1 MHKVIIRYI
10 SLVILLSAVTLIF
23 GCRSADTPPIEE
35 PPTIED
41 PTTEESAYEPEDPSE
56 TEPPVTEDDPYE
68 PYEAEPERVLRPAIA
83 DMREYYGNDHIIGYI
98 YIEGTSIHYPVTQYT
113 DNEFYLYHDIWGNPD
128 RAGWIFLDYENDIT
142 REDPNVII
150 YGHNMRRDIRF
161 HSIRH
166 YVNRDFFDAHRYI
179 TFNTAYAE
187 YRWEIFSF
195 YITCINFFYIQVI
208 FQSDEEF
215 YGLLAEMKSRS
226 MHDSGV
232 EVGRG
237 DRVLTLSTCVGNP
250 ENERFVVNAR
260 LIRDE

>member
-1 MHKVIIRYI
+1 MRKITIKYISFIVLFTVI
-10 SLVILLSAVTLIF
+10 SLVY
-23 GCRSADTPPIEE
+23 GCRGTDTPTIEE
-35 PPTIED
+35 PSPVIEE
-41 PTTEESAYEPEDPSE
+41 PVNEEPVYQTEYPYTYPSFE
-56 TEPPVTEDDPYE
+56 AEE
-68 PYEAEPERVLRPAIA
+68 PYEADFEPERVVRPAIA
-83 DMREYYGNDHIIGYI
+83 ALREYYNNDDIIGYI
-98 YIEGTSIHYPVTQYT
+98 YIEGTTINYPVTQYI
-113 DNEFYLYHDIWGNPD
+113 DNEFYLYHDIRKNPNN
-128 RAGWIFLDYENDIT
+128 AGWIFLDYENDIT

-166 YVNRDFFDAHRYI
+166 FVNRDFFDAHRYI

-215 YGLLAEMKSRS
+215 YGLLAEMKARS

-260 LIRDE
+260 LIRDDG

>member
-1 MHKVIIRYI
+1 MHKTAVRYI
-10 SLVILLSAVTLIF
+10 GFIILFVVITLVY
-23 GCRSADTPPIEE
+23 GCRTAHTPPIEE
-35 PPTIED
+35 PPPISEEPVNEEPVYETEYPLDAVPPFED
-41 PTTEESAYEPEDPSE
+41 EEEPE
-56 TEPPVTEDDPYE
+56 TEPVRIVRD
-68 PYEAEPERVLRPAIA
+68 AIA
-83 DMREYYGNDHIIGYI
+83 NLREYYGNDDIVGYL
-98 YIEGTSIHYPVTQYT
+98 YIEGTSINYPVTQYI
-113 DNEFYLYHDIWGNPD
+113 DNEFYLYHDIRRNPD
-128 RAGWIFLDYENDIT
+128 NAGWIFLDYENDIT

-166 YVNRDFFDAHRYI
+166 FVNRDFFDAHRFI

-195 YITCINFFYIQVI
+195 YITCINFFYIQVY
-208 FQSDEEF
+208 FDSDEDF
-215 YGLLAEMKSRS
+215 YDLLAEMKARS

-260 LIRDE
+260 LIRDEG

>member
-1 MHKVIIRYI
+1 MHKTARYI
-10 SLVILLSAVTLIF
+10 SLIILLTAVTLIY
-23 GCRSADTPPIEE
+23 GCRNVDPPYKEGEPPIIEE
-35 PPTIED
+35 PIIE
-41 PTTEESAYEPEDPSE
+41 EPEPEELID
-56 TEPPVTEDDPYE
+56 TEPPPAYE
-68 PYEAEPERVLRPAIA
+68 EEPPEAEPERVVRAAVAHL
-83 DMREYYGNDHIIGYI
+83 REYYNNDNIIGYL
-98 YIEGTSIHYPVTQYT
+98 YIEGTSINYPVTQYT
-113 DNEFYLYHDIWGNPD
+113 DNEFYLDHDIRGNPD

-195 YITCINFFYIQVI
+195 YITCINFFYIQVY
-208 FQSDEEF
+208 FDSDEEF
-215 YGLLAEMKSRS
+215 YELLEEMKARS

-260 LIRDE
+260 LIRDND